1 MRTRQM
7 TFMCIVSGFIGA
19 FIAMACGATDGGK
32 DVYADDDIVDDGDG
46 DITPIDDVILTK
58 SVYEP
63 DCADAEEYT
72 IDYDGTTITGY
83 RVNIGRT
90 VSTNASVTNWVST
103 DGGSYS
109 TTALGIS
116 EDGSLFCSDTYHYK
130 YKVVI
135 IE

>member
-1 MRTRQM
+1 MRARQM

-58 SVYEP
+58 RIV
-63 DCADAEEYT
+63 DCTPNWDDPY
-72 IDYDGTTITGY
+72 
-83 RVNIGRT
+83 
-90 VSTNASVTNWVST
+90 WVSDCYDNHLNGT
-103 DGGSYS
+103 EVHSAYYIKNGQRDASGCLTNQNCDSFR
-109 TTALGIS
+109 L
-116 EDGSLFCSDTYHYK
+116 
-130 YKVVI
+130 VI